1 MHRNSRSRAAGAS
14 ADSRFRLKFR
24 VRVAPQF
31 CYVAVVSTGSPSAVP
46 NAPFAGAA
54 SGLTEPVR
62 WLGAAL
68 LNVTRDVGGL
78 TTFAFAVAFSLLR
91 ARPSK
96 RVLLPCLYEIGVR
109 SIPVVLI
116 TGGFIGMV
124 LAVQS
129 YDQLAMMHLQNRLG
143 AVVNVSLVKEL
154 GPVLAAVMLAGRVG
168 SRTAAELGTMRVTE
182 QIDAVKALGADPI
195 GHLVVPRVAACVL
208 LIPLLTVLADACG
221 MFGGW
226 LFSVKLLGIPD
237 FHYWHH
243 TLNFITAYDFASG
256 LVKSLAFGASIG
268 VIACH
273 RGFHSGAGAEGVGAA
288 ATESFVLSFMAILCL
303 DFLLGVVLGRLYWIL
318 WPAPMT
324 LM

>member
-1 MHRNSRSRAAGAS
+1 MSVGTPAAAPPAEPAAPPG
-14 ADSRFRLKFR
+14 RF
-24 VRVAPQF
+24 
-31 CYVAVVSTGSPSAVP
+31 
-46 NAPFAGAA
+46 
-54 SGLTEPVR
+54 TEPVR
-62 WLGAAL
+62 ALGATLLSGVSEVGDLTLFAL
-68 LNVTRDVGGL
+68 AALRSV
-78 TTFAFAVAFSLLR
+78 LR
-91 ARPSK
+91 ARPSR

-129 YDQLAMMHLQNRLG
+129 YDQLHMMHLENRLG

-226 LFSVKLLGIPD
+226 LFSVKLLGISD

-256 LVKSLAFGASIG
+256 LLKSLAFGASIG

-273 RGFHSGAGAEGVGAA
+273 RGFHCGAGAEGVGTA

>member
-1 MHRNSRSRAAGAS
+1 MPARPPGALAERVRRLGEIVLTATREVGDLTLFAAS
-14 ADSRFRLKFR
+14 A
-24 VRVAPQF
+24 
-31 CYVAVVSTGSPSAVP
+31 
-46 NAPFAGAA
+46 AA
-54 SGLTEPVR
+54 S
-62 WLGAAL
+62 LG
-68 LNVTRDVGGL
+68 
-78 TTFAFAVAFSLLR
+78 R
-91 ARPSK
+91 ARPKK

-129 YDQLAMMHLQNRLG
+129 YDQLHMMHLENRLG

-182 QIDAVKALGADPI
+182 QIEAVKALGADPV
-195 GHLVVPRVAACVL
+195 GHLVAPRVLACVL

-226 LFSVKLLGIPD
+226 LFSVKLLGIPN

-243 TLNFITAYDFASG
+243 TLEFITAYDFASG

-268 VIACH
+268 VVACH
-273 RGFHSGAGAEGVGAA
+273 RGFHCGAGAEGVGTA
-288 ATESFVLSFMAILCL
+288 ATESFVLSFVAILCL
-303 DFLLGVVLGRLYWIL
+303 DFLLGVVLGRLYWVL
-318 WPAPMT
+318 WPAPVT

>member
-1 MHRNSRSRAAGAS
+1 MS
-14 ADSRFRLKFR
+14 A
-24 VRVAPQF
+24 
-31 CYVAVVSTGSPSAVP
+31 GSPAADPPRPTASPRLTGAVCRL
-46 NAPFAGAA
+46 G
-54 SGLTEPVR
+54 EVV
-62 WLGAAL
+62 LGA
-68 LNVTRDVGGL
+68 TRDVGDL
-78 TTFAFAVAFSLLR
+78 TLFASAAAGSLIR
-91 ARPSK
+91 RRPKK

-129 YDQLAMMHLQNRLG
+129 YDQLHMMHLENRLG

-182 QIDAVKALGADPI
+182 QIEAVKALGADPV
-195 GHLVVPRVAACVL
+195 GHLVVPRVTACVC

-221 MFGGW
+221 MLGGW
-226 LFSVKLLGIPD
+226 LFSVRLLGIPN

-243 TLNFITAYDFASG
+243 TLAFITAYDFASG

-268 VIACH
+268 VVACH
-273 RGFHSGAGAEGVGAA
+273 RGFHCGAGAEGVGKA
-288 ATESFVLSFMAILCL
+288 ATESFVLSFVAILCL
-303 DFLLGVVLGRLYWIL
+303 DFLLGVVLGRLYWVL
-318 WPAPMT
+318 WPAPVT

>member
-1 MHRNSRSRAAGAS
+1 MPVEVPAAAPPPATAGPAGGLADAVRRLGAPLLSATREVGDLTLFAAAAAG
-14 ADSRFRLKFR
+14 
-24 VRVAPQF
+24 
-31 CYVAVVSTGSPSAVP
+31 
-46 NAPFAGAA
+46 
-54 SGLTEPVR
+54 
-62 WLGAAL
+62 
-68 LNVTRDVGGL
+68 
-78 TTFAFAVAFSLLR
+78 SLLR
-91 ARPSK
+91 TRPS
-96 RVLLPCLYEIGVR
+96 RRTLLPCLYEIGVR
-109 SIPVVLI
+109 SVPVVLV

-129 YDQLAMMHLQNRLG
+129 YDQLHMMHLENRLG

-182 QIDAVKALGADPI
+182 QIEAVKALGADPV

-226 LFSVKLLGIPD
+226 LFSVKLLGIPH

-256 LVKSLAFGASIG
+256 LLKSLAFGAAIG
-268 VIACH
+268 LIACH
-273 RGFHSGAGAEGVGAA
+273 RGFHCGAGAEGVGTA

-303 DFLLGVVLGRLYWIL
+303 DFLLGVLLGRLYWIL
-318 WPAPMT
+318 WPAPMSI
-324 LM
+324 M

>member
-1 MHRNSRSRAAGAS
+1 MSAGSPAAAPSPLAVPAADASPGPIARLGATVIGAVRQTGDLTLFAAS
-14 ADSRFRLKFR
+14 VLGSLIR
-24 VRVAPQF
+24 VR
-31 CYVAVVSTGSPSAVP
+31 PSQRIM
-46 NAPFAGAA
+46 
-54 SGLTEPVR
+54 L
-62 WLGAAL
+62 
-68 LNVTRDVGGL
+68 
-78 TTFAFAVAFSLLR
+78 
-91 ARPSK
+91 PS
-96 RVLLPCLYEIGVR
+96 LYEVGVR
-109 SIPVVLI
+109 SIPVVLV

-129 YDQLAMMHLQNRLG
+129 YDQLHMMHLENRLG

-182 QIDAVKALGADPI
+182 QIDAVKALGADPV
-195 GHLVVPRVAACVL
+195 GRLVVPRVVACVT

-226 LFSVKLLGIPD
+226 LFGVKLLGISN

-243 TLNFITAYDFASG
+243 TLEFITAYDFASG
-256 LVKSLAFGASIG
+256 LVKSLAFGAAIG

-273 RGFHSGAGAEGVGAA
+273 RGFHCGAGAEGVGTA

>member
-1 MHRNSRSRAAGAS
+1 MTAATPAAATARRPGAPAERVRRLGEMVLTATREVGDLTLFAAS
-14 ADSRFRLKFR
+14 AAASLGR
-24 VRVAPQF
+24 VRPK
-31 CYVAVVSTGSPSAVP
+31 
-46 NAPFAGAA
+46 
-54 SGLTEPVR
+54 
-62 WLGAAL
+62 
-68 LNVTRDVGGL
+68 
-78 TTFAFAVAFSLLR
+78 
-91 ARPSK
+91 K

-129 YDQLAMMHLQNRLG
+129 YDQLHMMHLENRLG

-182 QIDAVKALGADPI
+182 QIEAVKALGADPV

-226 LFSVKLLGIPD
+226 LFSVKLLDIPN

-243 TLNFITAYDFASG
+243 TLEFITAYDFASG

-268 VIACH
+268 VVACH
-273 RGFHSGAGAEGVGAA
+273 RGFHCGAGAEGVGTA
-288 ATESFVLSFMAILCL
+288 ATESFVLSFVAILCL
-303 DFLLGVVLGRLYWIL
+303 DFLLGVVLGRLYWVL
-318 WPAPMT
+318 WPAPVT